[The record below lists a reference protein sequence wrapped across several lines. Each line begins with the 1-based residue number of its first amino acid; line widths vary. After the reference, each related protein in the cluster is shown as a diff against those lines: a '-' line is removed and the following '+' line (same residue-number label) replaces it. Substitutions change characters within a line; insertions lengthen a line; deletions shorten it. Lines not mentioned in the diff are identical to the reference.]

1 MILASNLLKISFVI
15 IAIMFS
21 ISLTFTV
28 FGLVTFDLS
37 VNEIKKLLGV
47 RNENFAYNMMQ
58 GLDNHIEDRI
68 SNFEDL
74 TNLNLVHVALLES
87 NQEFEK
93 ISNFDQYLNTK
104 EQIEIPNTD
113 RFIESLNNEML
124 TNELVDTIEFYRDE
138 YDYDVIQEIIVTNA
152 YGIGITL
159 LSETSDY
166 LQSDEEW
173 WQTAKTSGKYT
184 GKIRFNENSQSYLM
198 DFAFRVNDVNGKFI
212 GVLQISVSLD
222 DLVEG
227 FIDESELL
235 VTAGRNAMLLDE
247 RGHVVVS
254 DGKISISNSTVPY
267 FADIV
272 NGKDTGYFEL
282 EDDIDN
288 FHLISYA
295 KSTGYRTFE
304 GFDWIT
310 IVAQDA
316 STIVGEFEELRRS
329 ILLGSVIGMIS
340 SVIGGLLISTTITS
354 PLKNLTKIAKSI
366 SQGKFDVSIKKSGI
380 DEIKTISN
388 SFEEMIDNIKKLIDM
403 ERKLAEAHVK
413 IRNERLTTIGEIAS
427 SMAHNMKNPLG
438 IVKSS
443 ADILQRTN
451 KQNPELNEVVN
462 RMNRAIDRISHQ
474 IDDVL
479 NYVRITPLQKEVI
492 KISEL
497 LQIAKKSLE
506 IPDNISV
513 FIPDSDIE
521 IKCDVRKM
529 EIVFINIFLNAVQSI
544 GNNVGEI
551 RCNIQQKESIVTIE
565 IQDSGTGIPDNIL
578 PKIFHPLITSKQ
590 KGTGLGLS
598 TCKHVVEQHDGSISV
613 QNNPTRFTIT
623 LPISED

>member
-1 MILASNLLKISFVI
+1 
-15 IAIMFS
+15 MFS

-68 SNFEDL
+68 SNFEEL
-74 TNLNLVHVALLES
+74 TNLNLVHAALLES

-93 ISNFDQYLNTK
+93 IPNFDQYLNTK
-104 EQIEIPNTD
+104 EQIEITNTD
-113 RFIESLNNEML
+113 RFIESLNNEVL

-166 LQSDEEW
+166 LHSDEEW
-173 WQTAKTSGKYT
+173 WQTANSSGKYT
-184 GKIRFNENSQSYLM
+184 GKIHFNENSQSYLM

-212 GVLQISVSLD
+212 GVLQISVSLND
-222 DLVEG
+222 IVEG
-227 FIDESELL
+227 FIDESGLL
-235 VTAGRNAMLLDE
+235 VTAGRNAILLDE
-247 RGHVVVS
+247 LGHVVVS

-282 EDDIDN
+282 EDYVDD
-288 FHLISYA
+288 FRLISYA
-295 KSTGYRTFE
+295 KSTGYRTFA

-310 IVAQDA
+310 VVAQDA

-340 SVIGGLLISTTITS
+340 SIIGGLLISTTITS

-388 SFEEMIDNIKKLIDM
+388 SFEEMIANIKKLIDM

-462 RMNRAIDRISHQ
+462 RMNRAIDRMSHQ

-544 GNNVGEI
+544 GNDTGEI

-565 IQDSGTGIPDNIL
+565 IQDSGSGIPNDIL

>member
-1 MILASNLLKISFVI
+1 MASNLLKISFVI

-68 SNFEDL
+68 SNFEEL
-74 TNLNLVHVALLES
+74 TNLNLVHAALLES

-93 ISNFDQYLNTK
+93 IPNFDQYLNTK
-104 EQIEIPNTD
+104 EQIEITNTD

-254 DGKISISNSTVPY
+254 DGKIFISNSTVPY
-267 FADIV
+267 FVDIV

-316 STIVGEFEELRRS
+316 STIVGEFEELRQS

-565 IQDSGTGIPDNIL
+565 IQDSGPGIPDNIL